1 MMTKQE
7 RNIRTLIVCFVISM
21 FGLMSLKFVEVN
33 NIMVSSKSQ
42 VLGDETVVEVEEV
55 DNVNIVLPNAEID
68 LSDLNR

>member
-1 MMTKQE
+1 MTKQE
-7 RNIRTLIVCFVISM
+7 RNIRTLIVCFVLLM
-21 FGLMSLKFVEVN
+21 FGLVSLRFIEVN

-55 DNVNIVLPNAEID
+55 DDVNIVLPNAEVD

>member
-1 MMTKQE
+1 
-7 RNIRTLIVCFVISM
+7 M